1 MERASKIYVAGHT
14 GLIGSAICRVL
25 SRHGYFNV
33 ITRPSKEL
41 DLRRQDSVERF
52 FKKERPKYVVLA
64 AGRVGGILENK
75 TFPATLIIDN
85 LAIQLNVLQAAA
97 ASGVERLIFF
107 GSSCMY
113 PREAR
118 QPMREDSLLTGSPE
132 PTSISYAVAKLS
144 GVQMCLSLNQ
154 QLGKQ
159 IFLPVIPNSTYG
171 PFDNFD
177 PASSHVLS
185 ALIHRFVEATQT
197 GAPSLTLWG
206 SGRAKREF
214 IYADDVAEACMMFL
228 ARDVPVPV
236 LPLNLGSGTEV
247 SISDLAQMIASVTGF
262 TGAIQWDLQKPDGAP
277 RKLLDS
283 SNVTALGWSP
293 KVDLPLGLAKTHQ
306 WYLANQH
313 LLSET
318 P

>member
-1 MERASKIYVAGHT
+1 MERGSKIYVAGHT

-33 ITRPSKEL
+33 MTRASKEL
-41 DLRRQDSVERF
+41 DLRRQDSVEYF
-52 FKKERPKYVVLA
+52 FKKELPQYVVLA

-75 TFPATLIIDN
+75 TFPANFIIDN
-85 LAIQLNVLQAAA
+85 SAIQLNVLQAAA
-97 ASGVERLIFF
+97 ANGVERLIFL

-113 PREAR
+113 PREAQ
-118 QPMREDSLLTGSPE
+118 QPMREDLLMTGLPE

-159 IFLPVIPNSTYG
+159 IFIPLIPNSTYG

-185 ALIHRFVEATQT
+185 ALIRRFVEATKS
-197 GAPSLTLWG
+197 GARSLTLWG
-206 SGRAKREF
+206 SGRARREF
-214 IYADDVAEACMMFL
+214 IYADDVAEACLMFL
-228 ARDVPVPV
+228 EREFPAPI
-236 LPLNLGSGTEV
+236 LPLNIGSGTDV
-247 SISDLAQMIASVTGF
+247 SISELAQMIASVTGF
-262 TGAIQWDLQKPDGAP
+262 TGAIEWDLQKPDGAP

-283 SNVTALGWSP
+283 SNVSGLGWSP
-293 KVDLPLGLAKTHQ
+293 KVDLASGLAKTYQ

-313 LLSET
+313 SLSES